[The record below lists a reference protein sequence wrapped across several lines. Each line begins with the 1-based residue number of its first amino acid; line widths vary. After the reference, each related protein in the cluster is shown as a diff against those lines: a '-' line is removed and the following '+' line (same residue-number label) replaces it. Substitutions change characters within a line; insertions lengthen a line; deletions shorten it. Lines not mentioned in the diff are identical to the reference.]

1 MLGWTFWLRCAFWL
15 KCAKGPKRAGT
26 ILTLALLVLTG
37 PALAAD
43 VRVMGLFGSKAV
55 VSIDG
60 SAPTTMRIGQ
70 RAPAGVRLLAI
81 EGESAIFEIDGQR
94 RALRMGQP
102 YVSRSTGGSPSVS
115 LSADANGHYM
125 ANGSVNGSAIRFLV
139 DTGATMVALP
149 AQVARQAG
157 VRYSNAPRGMVQ
169 TAGGP
174 TAAYKVKLDTVSIG
188 GVTLN
193 NVDAVV
199 IDRGLTVPLLGM
211 TFLSR
216 MEIQRDGELMVLK
229 KRF

>member
-1 MLGWTFWLRCAFWL
+1 MLGLTFGR
-15 KCAKGPKRAGT
+15 KRANRLRGADA
-26 ILTLALLVLTG
+26 ILTLALLAATL
-37 PALAAD
+37 PAHAVD
-43 VRVMGLFGSKAV
+43 VRVVGLFGSKAV

-60 SAPTTMRIGQ
+60 GAPTTMRVGQ
-70 RAPAGVRLLAI
+70 RAPGGVQLLSI
-81 EGESAIFEIDGQR
+81 EGESAVFEIDGQR
-94 RALRMGQP
+94 RALRLGQP
-102 YVSRSTGGSPSVS
+102 YVSRSSGGSPSVR

-125 ANGSVNGSAIRFLV
+125 ANGAVNGSAMRFLV

-149 AQVARQAG
+149 AVFARQAG
-157 VRYSNAPRGMVQ
+157 VRYSNAPRGTVQ

-174 TAAYKVKLDTVSIG
+174 TTAYRVKLDTVSIG
-188 GVTLN
+188 GVTVN

-199 IDRGLTVPLLGM
+199 IDRGLNVPLLGM

>member
-1 MLGWTFWLRCAFWL
+1 
-15 KCAKGPKRAGT
+15 
-26 ILTLALLVLTG
+26 V

-43 VRVMGLFGSKAV
+43 VRVVGLFGSKAV

-60 SAPTTMRIGQ
+60 GAPTTMRIGQ

-125 ANGSVNGSAIRFLV
+125 ANGAVNGSAIRFLV

-157 VRYSNAPRGMVQ
+157 IRYSNAPRGMVQ

>member
-1 MLGWTFWLRCAFWL
+1 MLERTILP
-15 KCAKGPKRAGT
+15 KCTKGLQRARA
-26 ILTLALLVLTG
+26 ILTLALLATTL
-37 PALAAD
+37 PALAVD
-43 VRVMGLFGSKAV
+43 VRVVGLFGSKAV

-60 SAPTTMRIGQ
+60 GAPTTMRIGQ
-70 RAPAGVRLLAI
+70 RATSGVRLLAI
-81 EGESAIFEIDGQR
+81 EGESAILEIDGQR

-102 YVSRSTGGSPSVS
+102 YVAQSTGGSPSVS

-157 VRYSNAPRGMVQ
+157 IHYSNAPRGMVQ

-174 TAAYKVKLDTVSIG
+174 TTAYKVKLDTVSIG

-199 IDRGLTVPLLGM
+199 IDRGLNVPLLGM

>member
-1 MLGWTFWLRCAFWL
+1 MLGLTR
-15 KCAKGPKRAGT
+15 AKA
-26 ILTLALLVLTG
+26 ILTLALLTTG
-37 PALAAD
+37 LPALAAD
-43 VRVMGLFGSKAV
+43 VRVVGLFGSKAV

-60 SAPTTMRIGQ
+60 GAPTTMRIGQ
-70 RAPAGVRLLAI
+70 RTSYGVRLLAI
-81 EGESAIFEIDGQR
+81 QGESAIFEIDGQR

-102 YVSRSTGGSPSVS
+102 YVSRSSGGAPSVS

-125 ANGSVNGSAIRFLV
+125 ANGSVNGSAMRFLV

-149 AQVARQAG
+149 AVFARQAG
-157 VRYSNAPRGMVQ
+157 IRYSQAPRGTVQ

-174 TAAYKVKLDTVSIG
+174 TTAYKVKLDTVTIG

-199 IDRGLTVPLLGM
+199 IDRGLNVPLLGM

>member
-1 MLGWTFWLRCAFWL
+1 MLGRT
-15 KCAKGPKRAGT
+15 RAT
-26 ILTLALLVLTG
+26 AILTLALLATG
-37 PALAAD
+37 LPALAAD
-43 VRVMGLFGSKAV
+43 VRVVGLFGSKAV
-55 VSIDG
+55 VSLDG
-60 SAPTTMRIGQ
+60 GAPTTMRIGQ
-70 RAPAGVRLLAI
+70 RAPNGARLLAI

-102 YVSRSTGGSPSVS
+102 YVSRSSGGAPSVR

-125 ANGSVNGSAIRFLV
+125 ANGSVNGSAMRFLV

-149 AQVARQAG
+149 AVFARQAG
-157 VRYSNAPRGMVQ
+157 IRYSTAPRGTVQ

-174 TAAYKVKLDTVSIG
+174 TTAYKVKLDTVTIG

-199 IDRGLTVPLLGM
+199 IDRGLNVPLLGM